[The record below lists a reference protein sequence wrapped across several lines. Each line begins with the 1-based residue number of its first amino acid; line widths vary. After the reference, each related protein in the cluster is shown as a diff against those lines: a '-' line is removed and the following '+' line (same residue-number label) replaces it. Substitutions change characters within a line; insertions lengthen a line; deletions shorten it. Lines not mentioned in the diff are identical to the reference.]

1 MEAVVDRHPNLSLLL
16 QISSWCLS
24 INESRPE
31 ATGQGS
37 PLVQSI
43 QVNLFLPAPTQC
55 TVARSGQWRRSSP
68 KGWRKQKEERP
79 QTCWKARKLLSAL
92 VFQSTVYL
100 CSPESS
106 INNRKTFY
114 NVGRTPWLHTHAQWG
129 REVRER
135 RESQPVAPQVESCMH
150 KTVFQNSKR
159 FPGKNNTSTPGTI
172 LLNLNL

>member
-1 MEAVVDRHPNLSLLL
+1 MNECQEKELRFGSSSLTSCHPPQSCGTLAGLIVLNHPNLSLLL

-100 CSPESS
+100 CSP
-106 INNRKTFY
+106 
-114 NVGRTPWLHTHAQWG
+114 
-129 REVRER
+129 
-135 RESQPVAPQVESCMH
+135 
-150 KTVFQNSKR
+150 
-159 FPGKNNTSTPGTI
+159 
-172 LLNLNL
+172 